1 MDLPLYLYT
10 SPLNSDFALLSAPPA
25 GVTDAASYVLFDK
38 QPVGFAAVAPFSD
51 ADGVQSVGLT
61 AYWSP
66 TRKDIQTT
74 NETLATLNAH
84 GGDYVLLGGGSGSD
98 SGSGCFAHVAG
109 AGTQHYQPTLGR
121 STRGLAPLWLVYSD
135 TRTDAITSPL
145 NAADANAV
153 VRGGAGAGAFR
164 STGTVLGYARQGT
177 CALCNTGLSESFP
190 SAGGAD
196 CMHACAAGEGS
207 FGRAFHYGKAASMVG
222 GAGSRAMQASM
233 RAAGE
238 VLTSYDSSVRP
249 EFGTALHVSFTYSC
263 CYNATARAVIEDVL
277 DRQTAWDMPRNV
289 TFDRAAWRIDNAG
302 NPASH
307 YSVCVWLDEPSNARM
322 EQWVATVEAAVE
334 AAGVPIHIPRAA
346 QEPFHTTLAVVD
358 GTTFPVE
365 AALQRLNEL
374 IKPGTWTGTEPL
386 VLTKPD

>member
-1 MDLPLYLYT
+1 M
-10 SPLNSDFALLSAPPA
+10 
-25 GVTDAASYVLFDK
+25 
-38 QPVGFAAVAPFSD
+38 
-51 ADGVQSVGLT
+51 
-61 AYWSP
+61 
-66 TRKDIQTT
+66 
-74 NETLATLNAH
+74 LNAH
-84 GGDYVLLGGGSGSD
+84 GGDYVLLGGGSG
-98 SGSGCFAHVAG
+98 FAHIAG
-109 AGTQHYQPTLGR
+109 AGTQHYQPALGA
-121 STRGLAPLWLVYSD
+121 LAPLWLVYSD
-135 TRTDAITSPL
+135 ARADAITSPL

-153 VRGGAGAGAFR
+153 VAGGAGAGAFR
-164 STGTVLGYARQGT
+164 STGAVLGYARQGT

-207 FGRAFHYGKAASMVG
+207 FGRAFHYGKSSSMVG
-222 GAGSRAMQASM
+222 RAGSRAMQASM

-277 DRQTAWDMPRNV
+277 DRQTAWVPQNV

-302 NPASH
+302 SPASH
-307 YSVCVWLDEPSNARM
+307 YSVCVWLDEASNARM
-322 EQWVATVEAAVE
+322 ERWVATVEAAVE

-365 AALQRLNEL
+365 AALQRVNEL
-374 IKPGTWTGTEPL
+374 IKPGTWTGAEPL